1 MYFITKN
8 GPKLWPLSLNPSKFR
23 EHFYGRFHRPLAL
36 LMHHWTLLSSAVQVR
51 SLYNKI
57 HIRSK
62 FKWQKNIWTK
72 IYPRPQPTMM
82 EKSKEKRICGT
93 LKLFQLYSVKWYMPS
108 EVQERKKML
117 QRRLCLYLNENNIS
131 DIAMTLW
138 KKKRY
143 IQGNP

>member
-1 MYFITKN
+1 MTFLDALASLVLMIVTH
-8 GPKLWPLSLNPSKFR
+8 GLADWKLIFLYHLSS
-23 EHFYGRFHRPLAL
+23 
-36 LMHHWTLLSSAVQVR
+36 HHWDWDTSQ
-51 SLYNKI
+51 SLKMEYHSKWN
-57 HIRSK
+57 IRSK

-108 EVQERKKML
+108 EVQKRKKML

-131 DIAMTLW
+131 DIAMTLS
-138 KKKRY
+138 KKKR
-143 IQGNP
+143 